1 MKMIKDINNFNKKQK
16 ERVIR
21 GKYLQLLYLNP
32 NLPKEESIEL
42 KREQD
47 RSYKMFDFMKK
58 LKIEME
64 KENVR

>member
-1 MKMIKDINNFNKKQK
+1 MIKDTNNFNKKQY
-16 ERVIR
+16 ERMNR
-21 GKYLQLLYLNP
+21 GILLQRLYNRE
-32 NLPKEESIEL
+32 NISFEERKKL
-42 KREQD
+42 RLEQD

>member
-1 MKMIKDINNFNKKQK
+1 MIKDINNFRKKQY
-16 ERVIR
+16 ERMNR
-21 GKYLQLLYLNP
+21 GILLQRFYNREDITF
-32 NLPKEESIEL
+32 EERKKL
-42 KREQD
+42 RLEQD

>member
-1 MKMIKDINNFNKKQK
+1 MLLQRLYNREDIS
-16 ERVIR
+16 
-21 GKYLQLLYLNP
+21 Y
-32 NLPKEESIEL
+32 EESREL
-42 KREQD
+42 RLEQD